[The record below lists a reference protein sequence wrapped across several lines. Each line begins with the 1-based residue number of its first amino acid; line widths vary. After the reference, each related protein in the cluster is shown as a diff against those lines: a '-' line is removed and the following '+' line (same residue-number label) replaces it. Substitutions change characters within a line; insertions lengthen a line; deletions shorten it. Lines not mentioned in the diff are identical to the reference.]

1 MTRFLLDTNI
11 LSDSMRDP
19 RGRAATRIRATS
31 RAHLCTSIIVAAEL
45 RFGALKRRSIA
56 LRTKIDELLDLI
68 EVLSFEAPA
77 DECYGIVR
85 ATLERDGV
93 IIGAND
99 LLIAAHAI
107 ALGCTLVTNNE
118 REFRRVPGLRIENW
132 TI

>member
-1 MTRFLLDTNI
+1 MCTTTR
-11 LSDSMRDP
+11 
-19 RGRAATRIRATS
+19 AQ
-31 RAHLCTSIIVAAEL
+31 LCTSIIVAAEL
-45 RFGALKRRSIA
+45 RFGALKRQSIV
-56 LRTKIDELLDLI
+56 LQTRIDELLALV
-68 EVLSFEAPA
+68 EVISFEAPA

-93 IIGAND
+93 TIGAND

-118 REFRRVPGLRIENW
+118 REFRCVPGLAIENW